1 MLPFLILSALKA
13 PVQATATKPAAS
25 LPAADLECDR
35 AGHGIKG
42 DTDRARLHPTALLQ
56 TVKSDAGFH

>member
-1 MLPFLILSALKA
+1 M
-13 PVQATATKPAAS
+13 QATATKPVANLPEAN

-35 AGHGIKG
+35 AGHGMKG
-42 DTDRARLHPTALLQ
+42 DTDRAQLHPTAHLQ